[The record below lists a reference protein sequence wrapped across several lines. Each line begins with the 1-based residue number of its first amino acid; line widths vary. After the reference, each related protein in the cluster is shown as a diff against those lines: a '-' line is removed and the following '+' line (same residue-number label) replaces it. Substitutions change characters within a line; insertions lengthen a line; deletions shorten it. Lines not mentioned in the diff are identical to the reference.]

1 MLMGIIPIVRDKLI
15 LGKGIDSSR
24 RRKKG
29 IKAIIQVVTLPFDTR
44 SNTIIIAK
52 KKKKKKK
59 VKYEIGTNDQQLQI
73 NVINGVTRNVFR
85 WKLRKQNSSSI
96 IIGNSTGNKK

>member
-15 LGKGIDSSR
+15 LGKEIDSSR

-29 IKAIIQVVTLPFDTR
+29 IKAIIQVVTLSFDTR
-44 SNTIIIAK
+44 SNTIIIA